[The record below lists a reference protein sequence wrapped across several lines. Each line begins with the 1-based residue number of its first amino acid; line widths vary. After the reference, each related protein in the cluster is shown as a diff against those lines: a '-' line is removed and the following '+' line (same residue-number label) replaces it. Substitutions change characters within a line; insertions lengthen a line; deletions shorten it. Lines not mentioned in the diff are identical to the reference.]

1 MVPNKSLFALGRNI
15 KPIMALNRMKKL
27 CCKKP
32 KAAMAPSFSGKRIIQ
47 DVIAAA
53 RIGVGIVAAK
63 NITGRRGSSVI
74 EDTATPKKP
83 SAAE

>member
-1 MVPNKSLFALGRNI
+1 
-15 KPIMALNRMKKL
+15 
-27 CCKKP
+27 
-32 KAAMAPSFSGKRIIQ
+32 MAPSFSGKRIIQ

-83 SAAE
+83 SAAELSNTAAINKGDLNRKKAP